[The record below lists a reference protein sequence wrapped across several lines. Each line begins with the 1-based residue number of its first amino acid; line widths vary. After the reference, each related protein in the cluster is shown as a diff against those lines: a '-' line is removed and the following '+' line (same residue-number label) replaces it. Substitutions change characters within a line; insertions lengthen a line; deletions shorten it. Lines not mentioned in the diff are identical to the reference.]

1 MKLGK
6 LLIYL
11 VILVAVMGWLYVVEI
26 RYRPDQKKQEEAGKK
41 IVQLEKD
48 KIVKI
53 GLETLDHGKVEIQKP
68 GDDWVITEPIKTKA
82 DKLAV
87 DNLLASIA
95 EASSEKVIMEKD
107 VKWDDYGLD
116 KPDFIVAVSTSDK
129 KPRSFSARPIHRRR
143 ASMSAWIMI
152 RNSCWW
158 PTP

>member
-1 MKLGK
+1 MKLSK

-26 RYRPDQKKQEEAGKK
+26 KYRPDQKKQEEAGKK

-87 DNLLASIA
+87 DNLLATIA
-95 EASSEKVIMEKD
+95 DAAAEKVIMRI
-107 VKWDDYGLD
+107 VINTNFF
-116 KPDFIVAVSTSDK
+116 FIVCSS
-129 KPRSFSARPIHRRR
+129 ILL
-143 ASMSAWIMI
+143 
-152 RNSCWW
+152 
-158 PTP
+158 